1 MSSEVKSICIYCGA
15 ATGVRPEYAE
25 AARDLGRR
33 MAEAGIRLVYGGG
46 KVGLMGII
54 ADAVLAH
61 GGQAIG
67 IIPKALMEKEV
78 GHTGLTELHVVENMH
93 QRKQMMADL
102 SDAFIA
108 MPGGIG
114 TCEELFEV
122 FTWLQIG
129 YHAKPI
135 GLLNVENYYD
145 PLLVFLK
152 SMVTE
157 QFLKA
162 PQLDQLQIAASPESL
177 LETMRHFKPS
187 QVDRWAHQRTQI

>member
-1 MSSEVKSICIYCGA
+1 MSGVKSIAIYCGA
-15 ATGVRPEYAE
+15 AVGARPAYAE
-25 AARDLGRR
+25 AARELGQR
-33 MAEAGIRLVYGGG
+33 MAQAGVRLVYGGG
-46 KVGLMGII
+46 KVGLMGTI

-61 GGQAIG
+61 GGEAIG
-67 IIPKALMEKEV
+67 VIPVALMEKEV
-78 GHTGLTELHVVENMH
+78 GHKGLTELHVVENMH

-135 GLLNVENYYD
+135 GLLNVERYYD
-145 PLLVFLK
+145 PLMTFMK
-152 SMVTE
+152 TMVSE
-157 QFLKA
+157 QFLKGA
-162 PQLDQLQIAASPESL
+162 QLDQLQIAESPAVL
-177 LETMRHFKPS
+177 LDTIRQFTPAH
-187 QVDRWAHQRTQI
+187 VDRWAKQRDQI

>member
-1 MSSEVKSICIYCGA
+1 MSQDVKSICIYCGA
-15 ATGVRPEYAE
+15 ATGARPEYAE
-25 AARDLGRR
+25 AARELGRR

-54 ADAVLAH
+54 ADAVLAA
-61 GGQAIG
+61 GGQVIG
-67 IIPKALMEKEV
+67 VIPKALMEKEV
-78 GHTGLTELHVVENMH
+78 GHQGLTELHVVENMH

-135 GLLNVENYYD
+135 GLLNVEHYYD
-145 PLLVFLK
+145 PLMTFLT

-157 QFLKA
+157 QFLKG
-162 PQLDQLQIAASPESL
+162 PQLDQLQVADSPAAL
-177 LETMRHFKPS
+177 LDTMLHFKPE
-187 QVDRWAHQRTQI
+187 QIDRWAKQRSQI

>member
-15 ATGVRPEYAE
+15 AAGVRPAYAE
-25 AARDLGRR
+25 AARELGRR

-54 ADAVLAH
+54 ADAVLAS
-61 GGQAIG
+61 GGQVIG
-67 IIPKALMEKEV
+67 VIPKALMDREV
-78 GHTGLTELHVVENMH
+78 GHPGLTQLHVVENMH

-135 GLLNVENYYD
+135 GLLNVEQYYD
-145 PLLVFLK
+145 PLLTFLE

-157 QFLKA
+157 QFLKGS
-162 PQLDQLQIAASPESL
+162 QLDQLQVSASPEAML
-177 LETMRHFKPS
+177 DTMRHFKPS
-187 QVDRWAHQRTQI
+187 QVDRWASQRSQI

>member
-1 MSSEVKSICIYCGA
+1 MTPEVKSICIYCGA
-15 ATGVRPEYAE
+15 ATGVRPAYAE
-25 AARDLGRR
+25 AARELGRH

-61 GGQAIG
+61 GGQVIG

-129 YHAKPI
+129 YHAEPPRI
-135 GLLNVENYYD
+135 L
-145 PLLVFLK
+145 
-152 SMVTE
+152 
-157 QFLKA
+157 
-162 PQLDQLQIAASPESL
+162 
-177 LETMRHFKPS
+177 
-187 QVDRWAHQRTQI
+187 

>member
-1 MSSEVKSICIYCGA
+1 MASEVKSLCIYCGA
-15 ATGVRPEYAE
+15 ATGVRPAYAE

-33 MAEAGIRLVYGGG
+33 MAQAGIRLVYGGG

-61 GGQAIG
+61 GGEVIG
-67 IIPKALMEKEV
+67 IIPKALMEREV
-78 GHTGLTELHVVENMH
+78 GHTGLTQLHVVENMH

-135 GLLNVENYYD
+135 GLLNVEQYYD
-145 PLLVFLK
+145 PLIVFLK

-162 PQLDQLQIAASPESL
+162 PQLDQLQISASPEAL
-177 LETMRHFKPS
+177 LDTLRQFTPS
-187 QVDRWAHQRTQI
+187 QIDRWTHQRSQI